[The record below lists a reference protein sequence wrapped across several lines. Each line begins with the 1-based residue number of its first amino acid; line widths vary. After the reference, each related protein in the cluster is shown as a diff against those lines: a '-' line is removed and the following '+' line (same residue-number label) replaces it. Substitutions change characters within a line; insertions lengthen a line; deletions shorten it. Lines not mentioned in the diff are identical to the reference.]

1 LVKAW
6 LIGQKPIQI
15 MKKTILFSSLIGA
28 FALNT
33 YGQSSQITWGS
44 VQNISGDSDISTAGT
59 LFGTWSPYLQNAG
72 ISSMTTAN
80 GVTFVGND
88 LPDFSIPSYF
98 GGQYTGFGN
107 PGTADANYNTL
118 LTGAQ
123 FSNNGTGGTFS
134 WGGLNPGD
142 TYQVE
147 IWVEDTRNIG
157 NRRWE
162 NVYENTYGD
171 AGTSAAISFPADGTS
186 LGQYDIGT
194 FVANSAGTETL
205 NFETWCSVGGNQCAQ
220 VNLFQV
226 RDLTTPVPEP
236 TTLALMAGSGAMM
249 LLRLRRRS

>member
-1 LVKAW
+1 
-6 LIGQKPIQI
+6 

-28 FALNT
+28 IALSAYAQN
-33 YGQSSQITWGS
+33 SQITWSS
-44 VQNISGDSDISTAGT
+44 VQNISGDSDISTMGT
-59 LFGTWSPYLQNAG
+59 LFGTWSPYIEANG
-72 ISSMTTAN
+72 GSGSITAN
-80 GVTFVGND
+80 GVMFTGND

-98 GGQYTGFGN
+98 NGQYTGFGN

-118 LTGAQ
+118 LQGAQ

-171 AGTSAAISFPADGTS
+171 SGTSSAVTFPADGSS

-205 NFETWCSVGGNQCAQ
+205 NFETWCSVSGNQCAQ

-236 TTLALMAGSGAMM
+236 TTLALLGSGALM
-249 LLRLRRRS
+249 LLGFRRR

>member
-1 LVKAW
+1 
-6 LIGQKPIQI
+6 
-15 MKKTILFSSLIGA
+15 MKKTILFSSLISA

-33 YGQSSQITWGS
+33 YAQSSQISWSS
-44 VQNISGDSDISTAGT
+44 VQNISGDSDISTLGT
-59 LFGTWSPYLQNAG
+59 LFGTWSPYLQANG
-72 ISSMTTAN
+72 GSGSITAN
-80 GVTFVGND
+80 GVTFVAND
-88 LPDFSIPSYF
+88 LPNFSIPSYF

-118 LTGAQ
+118 LEGAQ

-134 WGGLNPGD
+134 FGGLNPGD

-162 NVYENTYGD
+162 NVYENSYGD
-171 AGTSAAISFPADGTS
+171 AGTSGAVTFPADGTS

-194 FVANSAGTETL
+194 FVANSAGSETL

-226 RDLTTPVPEP
+226 RDLTTPAPEP
-236 TTLALMAGSGAMM
+236 STLALMASSGALM
-249 LLRLRRRS
+249 LFRFRRRS

>member
-1 LVKAW
+1 
-6 LIGQKPIQI
+6 
-15 MKKTILFSSLIGA
+15 MKKIILSSSLIGVFALSA
-28 FALNT
+28 FAQN
-33 YGQSSQITWGS
+33 SQITWSS
-44 VQNISGDSDISTAGT
+44 VQNISGDSDISTMGT
-59 LFGTWSPYLQNAG
+59 LFGTWSPYLANTGGGPITAG
-72 ISSMTTAN
+72 
-80 GVTFVGND
+80 GVTFVAND
-88 LPDFSIPSYF
+88 LPGFSIPSYF
-98 GGQYTGFGN
+98 TGQYTGFGN

-118 LTGAQ
+118 LQGAQ

-162 NVYENTYGD
+162 NVYENSYGD
-171 AGTSAAISFPADGTS
+171 AGTSAALTFPADGTAV
-186 LGQYDIGT
+186 GQYDTGT

-205 NFETWCSVGGNQCAQ
+205 NFETWCSVSGNQCAQ

-236 TTLALMAGSGAMM
+236 STLALMAGSGAMM

>member
-1 LVKAW
+1 MAS
-6 LIGQKPIQI
+6 KPIKI
-15 MKKTILFSSLIGA
+15 MKKTILFSSLVAA

-33 YGQSSQITWGS
+33 YAQSSQISWSS
-44 VQNISGDSDISTAGT
+44 VQNISGDSDISTMGT
-59 LFGTWSPYLQNAG
+59 LFGTWSPYLQANG
-72 ISSMTTAN
+72 GSGSITAN
-80 GVTFVGND
+80 SVTFVAND

-118 LTGAQ
+118 LEGAQ

-134 WGGLNPGD
+134 FGGLNPGD

-162 NVYENTYGD
+162 NVYENSYGD
-171 AGTSAAISFPADGTS
+171 AGTSAAVTFPADGS
-186 LGQYDIGT
+186 ALGQYDIGT
-194 FVANSAGTETL
+194 FVANSAGSETL
-205 NFETWCSVGGNQCAQ
+205 NFETWSSVGGNQCAQ

-226 RDLTTPVPEP
+226 RDLTTPAP
-236 TTLALMAGSGAMM
+236 
-249 LLRLRRRS
+249 